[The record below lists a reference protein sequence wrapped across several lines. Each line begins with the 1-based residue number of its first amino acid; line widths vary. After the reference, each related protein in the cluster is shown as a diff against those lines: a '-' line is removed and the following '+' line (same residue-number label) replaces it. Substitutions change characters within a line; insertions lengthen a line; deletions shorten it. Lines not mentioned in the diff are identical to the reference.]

1 MSEWIKVE
9 HHLHEKVEVAAIAEH
24 TGMDIDTVVGKLI
37 KVWAW
42 ASRNCYADG
51 VTDVTALRV
60 IREISRCES
69 FDEALIKTSWIIVK
83 GDKIEFVNFDRHN
96 SQTAKDRAL
105 AGARMAKKRSNDYV
119 TEKLRLQRN
128 NRVTREDKNIRGA
141 KHPEPE
147 PKRCL

>member
-24 TGMDIDTVVGKLI
+24 TGLDIDTVVGKLI

-128 NRVTREDKNIRGA
+128 NRVTREEKNIRGA

>member
-37 KVWAW
+37 KVWSW

-83 GDKIEFVNFDRHN
+83 DDKIEFVNFDRHN

-105 AGARMAKKRSNDYV
+105 AGARMAKKRSHDYV

>member
-1 MSEWIKVE
+1 MAGEWIKVE

-37 KVWAW
+37 RVWAW

-60 IREISRCES
+60 IREISRCDL

-96 SQTAKDRAL
+96 SQPAKERAL
-105 AGARMAKKRSNDYV
+105 AGARMAKKRGNDAV
-119 TEKLRLQRN
+119 TDKLRSQRN
-128 NRVTREDKNIRGA
+128 KNVTREEKNNKGA
-141 KHPEPE
+141 KPPSFQT
-147 PKRCL
+147 CL

>member
-1 MSEWIKVE
+1 
-9 HHLHEKVEVAAIAEH
+9 
-24 TGMDIDTVVGKLI
+24 VVGKLI

>member
-105 AGARMAKKRSNDYV
+105 AGARMAKKRSSDYV
-119 TEKLRLQRN
+119 TDKLRLQRN

-147 PKRCL
+147 PQRCL

>member
-24 TGMDIDTVVGKLI
+24 TGLDIDTVVGKLI

-42 ASRNCYADG
+42 ASRNCYGDG

-96 SQTAKDRAL
+96 SQTAKERAL

-119 TEKLRLQRN
+119 TQKLRCERN
-128 NRVTREDKNIRGA
+128 KSVTREDKNIRGA

-147 PKRCL
+147 RCL

>member
-128 NRVTREDKNIRGA
+128 NRVTREDKNIMGA

-147 PKRCL
+147 PQRCL